1 MGRTQAGPGR
11 TVKQEQEE
19 ISPNHVQRLNL
30 ISVDIGRKEML
41 VEQIRLFILD
51 VQSPCMVPRTGEW
64 CGVSRFV
71 PDGKWDWNYTHHR
84 VAQGQTAIT
93 LNLRLGFVR
102 NLDLMPRVGF
112 G

>member
-1 MGRTQAGPGR
+1 
-11 TVKQEQEE
+11 
-19 ISPNHVQRLNL
+19 
-30 ISVDIGRKEML
+30 ML

-84 VAQGQTAIT
+84 VPLGTRPDGDCSKFEAWV
-93 LNLRLGFVR
+93 RLKSGFNVTCGIWIAC
-102 NLDLMPRVGF
+102 NVAMSGCEID
-112 G
+112 